1 MALMTVCP
9 ACTTYFKVVSD
20 QLLLHHGMVR
30 CGSCDHVFNAND
42 RLEALA
48 EGTYAETL
56 LIRNNFSHK
65 VIPRSNQN
73 DKSPTQLLIQD
84 SIVSNQAA
92 STNHLTSLGT
102 AFTEIKLDTPS
113 AIDFFTP
120 KNVSNNYEVFNV
132 KLPDAKLPDINL
144 ISNIK
149 SDIKSDNKLTISSGN
164 LLDELKLSNHTYH
177 TSTSPF
183 FTASDS
189 NNLNILNNLDKLNNS
204 NNLNTLNNLGN
215 SNNLELPKNELSTA
229 TTTNEY
235 SELSEQ
241 LKQQKK
247 YAADCRAEI
256 KARQLLEAESKAKL
270 LKANADKQISTHLKN
285 SIALPKKSVSNHSA
299 TKRRPEKTI
308 KPVKSSFWIA
318 SRLILNRLLT
328 ILLISITGLLGV
340 TLLLQILLWVRYP
353 VMNTLPVTTVVF
365 KHLCSVT
372 GCIYTPA
379 VWLKPLSLDGIS
391 LNKLPNNTSTTAGM
405 ATYRMQATIRNTSHL
420 AIRSPDIELT
430 ISTLEGAI
438 LAKKILP
445 ADAFPPVPASL
456 GSIPANTDWIIDI
469 PINLD
474 ENTINYA
481 ARMVY
486 RL

>member
-65 VIPRSNQN
+65 VIPRTHQAE
-73 DKSPTQLLIQD
+73 KSATQLLIQD
-84 SIVSNQAA
+84 SIVSNQVA
-92 STNHLTSLGT
+92 STHPSMSLGT
-102 AFTEIKLDTPS
+102 AFTELKLDTPS
-113 AIDFFTP
+113 ALEFFSP
-120 KNVSNNYEVFNV
+120 KNTGTDYDIFNV
-132 KLPDAKLPDINL
+132 KLPDVKLPDINL
-144 ISNIK
+144 ISNISNTLGI
-149 SDIKSDNKLTISSGN
+149 SDKMLSDKLKPSS
-164 LLDELKLSNHTYH
+164 H
-177 TSTSPF
+177 TSISPF

-189 NNLNILNNLDKLNNS
+189 NHLNNPNTSNSLN
-204 NNLNTLNNLGN
+204 
-215 SNNLELPKNELSTA
+215 LPEPSKSQLSTITA
-229 TTTNEY
+229 TTENL
-235 SELSEQ
+235 ELSEQ
-241 LKQQKK
+241 LEQQKK
-247 YAADCRAEI
+247 YAANRRSEI

-285 SIALPKKSVSNHSA
+285 STALPKKSVSNYSA
-299 TKRRPEKTI
+299 TKRRPKKTV
-308 KPVKSSFWIA
+308 KPAKPSFWIA

-353 VMNTLPVTTVVF
+353 VMNALPVTTVVF

-420 AIRSPDIELT
+420 DIRSPDIELT

-445 ADAFPPVPASL
+445 AYVFPPVPASL

>member
-65 VIPRSNQN
+65 VIPRTHQAE
-73 DKSPTQLLIQD
+73 KSATQLLIQD
-84 SIVSNQAA
+84 SIVSNQVA
-92 STNHLTSLGT
+92 STHPSMSLGT
-102 AFTEIKLDTPS
+102 AFTELKLDTPS
-113 AIDFFTP
+113 ALEFFSP
-120 KNVSNNYEVFNV
+120 KNTGTDYDIFNV
-132 KLPDAKLPDINL
+132 KLPDVKLPDINL
-144 ISNIK
+144 ISNISNTLGI
-149 SDIKSDNKLTISSGN
+149 SDKMLSDKLKPSS
-164 LLDELKLSNHTYH
+164 H
-177 TSTSPF
+177 TSISPF

-189 NNLNILNNLDKLNNS
+189 NHLNNPNTSNSLN
-204 NNLNTLNNLGN
+204 
-215 SNNLELPKNELSTA
+215 LPEPSKSQLSTITA
-229 TTTNEY
+229 TTENL
-235 SELSEQ
+235 ELSEQ
-241 LKQQKK
+241 LEQQKK
-247 YAADCRAEI
+247 YAANRRSEI

-270 LKANADKQISTHLKN
+270 LKANVDKQISTHLKN
-285 SIALPKKSVSNHSA
+285 STALPKKSVSNYSA
-299 TKRRPEKTI
+299 TKRRPKKTV
-308 KPVKSSFWIA
+308 KPAKPSFWIA

-353 VMNTLPVTTVVF
+353 VMNALPVTTVVF

-420 AIRSPDIELT
+420 DIRSPDIELT

-445 ADAFPPVPASL
+445 AYVFPPVPASL

>member
-20 QLLLHHGMVR
+20 QLLLHHGIVR

-65 VIPRSNQN
+65 IIPRSNQN
-73 DKSPTQLLIQD
+73 NKSATQLLIQD
-84 SIVSNQAA
+84 SIVSNKAV

-102 AFTEIKLDTPS
+102 AFTELKLDTPS
-113 AIDFFTP
+113 AIDFFAP
-120 KNVSNNYEVFNV
+120 KNISSDYEVFNV
-132 KLPDAKLPDINL
+132 KLPDVKLPDINL
-144 ISNIK
+144 ISDVKLSISN
-149 SDIKSDNKLTISSGN
+149 DNLSNES
-164 LLDELKLSNHTYH
+164 KLSNYTYH

-189 NNLNILNNLDKLNNS
+189 NNLNNLNNLNYSNNS
-204 NNLNTLNNLGN
+204 NTLNTLNTLNNLGD
-215 SNNLELPKNELSTA
+215 SNNLESPKKELSA
-229 TTTNEY
+229 TTTTEY
-235 SELSEQ
+235 LELSEQ

-247 YAADCRAEI
+247 YAADRRAEI

-270 LKANADKQISTHLKN
+270 LKANADKQISTQLKN
-285 SIALPKKSVSNHSA
+285 FTALPKKSVSNYSS
-299 TKRRPEKTI
+299 TKRRPKKTI
-308 KPVKSSFWIA
+308 KPAKPSFWIA

-391 LNKLPNNTSTTAGM
+391 LNKLPDNTSTTAGM

-420 AIRSPDIELT
+420 DIRSPDIELT

-445 ADAFPPVPASL
+445 AYVFPPVPASL

>member
-48 EGTYAETL
+48 EGSYAETL
-56 LIRNNFSHK
+56 LIRNNFSHT
-65 VIPRSNQN
+65 VIPRTHQAE
-73 DKSPTQLLIQD
+73 KSATQLLIQD
-84 SIVSNQAA
+84 SIVSNQVA
-92 STNHLTSLGT
+92 STHPSMSLGT
-102 AFTEIKLDTPS
+102 AFTELKLDTPS
-113 AIDFFTP
+113 ALEFFSP
-120 KNVSNNYEVFNV
+120 KNTGTDYDIFNV
-132 KLPDAKLPDINL
+132 KLPDVKLPDVKLPDINL
-144 ISNIK
+144 ISNISNTLGI
-149 SDIKSDNKLTISSGN
+149 SDKMLSDKLKPSS
-164 LLDELKLSNHTYH
+164 H
-177 TSTSPF
+177 TSISPF

-189 NNLNILNNLDKLNNS
+189 NHLNNPNTSNSLN
-204 NNLNTLNNLGN
+204 
-215 SNNLELPKNELSTA
+215 LPEPSKSQLSTVTA
-229 TTTNEY
+229 TTENL
-235 SELSEQ
+235 ELSEQ
-241 LKQQKK
+241 LEQQKK
-247 YAADCRAEI
+247 YAANRRSEI

-270 LKANADKQISTHLKN
+270 LKANVDKQTLVHRKDSTTLSKKAASNIS
-285 SIALPKKSVSNHSA
+285 S
-299 TKRRPEKTI
+299 TKRRSKKIVKRPE
-308 KPVKSSFWIA
+308 SSFWA
-318 SRLILNRLLT
+318 TSRLIFNRLLK
-328 ILLISITGLLGV
+328 IVIVSITGLASII
-340 TLLLQILLWVRYP
+340 LLLQVLLWVRYP

-365 KHLCSVT
+365 KHLCGIT
-372 GCIYTPA
+372 GCIYAPA

-391 LNKLPNNTSTTAGM
+391 LNKLPNNMATTPGM

-420 AIRSPDIELT
+420 AIRTPDIELT

-445 ADAFPPVPASL
+445 AHVFPPVPASL